1 MLTFVEVGTCT
12 INADQAGNGS
22 YLAATQ
28 VSRSFTVNA
37 VVPSAP
43 TIGTAT
49 AGNAQ
54 ASVAFTAPA
63 NNGGAAITLY
73 TVTSS
78 PGGLTGTGAGS
89 PITVSGL
96 TNGTAYTFTVRATN
110 GAGAGT
116 PSSASNEVTPKA
128 SQSISFTNPGDQIVG
143 TTVSLSASTSSGL
156 SVSFSS
162 STPTICTVTGNQVTL
177 VAVGTCTLSADSAG
191 SAAYEAASSS
201 QSFTVK
207 AEPNK
212 VPVIT
217 QGSSFSVTVNED
229 AKVAFSLSATD
240 ANNEPLSW
248 TIKTQPQQGSAEV
261 GITGGTLYTPVA
273 NYEGADSF
281 VVAVSDGKDTATTT
295 VSVTVVPV
303 NDAPS
308 IAGAA
313 VSSIK
318 IDEAYSFVPVASD
331 IDKDAVLTFSIT
343 NKPSW
348 LSFNTAT
355 GVLTGTPAAAD
366 LGTAKDIVISV
377 SDGTE
382 SASLAA
388 FNIKVIAADPAA
400 PILTVPADISVK
412 ATGLY
417 TPVSVRQ
424 LLGLPESTSQADLD
438 KALLAL
444 SVNGKGES
452 CCTSSP
458 EGLSGDKL
466 LLKPGKNS
474 VKWTAKSAAG
484 LSASD
489 IQIVKVSPMVSL
501 SQSQIAVRGTSTEF
515 RVLLNGVAPDY
526 PFIVAYELDAATT
539 ATPAEHSLTNG
550 SVTLTD
556 GQLEAV
562 VPVVLMPVANKGDS
576 QLIVRLAGAVN
587 SGANRSHTVS
597 LRNGNMPPVIS
608 IAISQG
614 GLNTSLVTP
623 NGGPVSVSVTVAD
636 PNKLDTHT
644 FDWSATQ
651 GLADTDGNPVNASRS
666 FDPAG
671 LTGSH
676 QVQVT
681 VTDSAGA
688 VVQAQAYFRV
698 IANLPVLDDIKDT
711 DLDGIGDK
719 LEGTGDFDDN
729 GIPDYLDNMPSSNI
743 LPQHGNSTNAYLI
756 ECDPG
761 VRCGLGLFARGGTSG
776 GVQILNSE
784 LGKLDNL
791 IVDPAFEPVGG
802 IFDFTIS
809 DLPIPGQSVRVVIP
823 QQSAIPAN
831 AVYRKFQKGKW
842 VTFVSDTDNAL
853 HSAVGSAGYCP
864 PPGAA
869 EWMPGLTAGHLCVQ
883 LTLEDGGPNDS
894 DGLVNSAVVDPGVVS
909 SAKAVEPPPVVPPVE
924 PPTTAGK
931 KKGGSVDLLLCLLLL
946 AGLLLTRVRTR

>member
-1 MLTFVEVGTCT
+1 MVDASAEVLHLVDIALMGDMRSKGYGTALIWALKTVATQTITFANPGAQNFGTSPTLTATADSGLTPVFTSSTTSVCTITTGGLLTFVEVGTCT

-143 TTVSLSASTSSGL
+143 TTVSLGASASSGL

-191 SAAYEAASSS
+191 SAAYEAGSSS

-355 GVLTGTPAAAD
+355 GVLTGTPAA
-366 LGTAKDIVISV
+366 KDAGMSNAIAISV
-377 SDGTE
+377 SDGT
-382 SASLAA
+382 ATMALAA
-388 FNIKVIAADPAA
+388 FDIEVIAIIDPLQ
-400 PILTVPADISVK
+400 PIVTAPADLEVNAS
-412 ATGLY
+412 ALY
-417 TPVSVRQ
+417 TPVTLRQ
-424 LLGLPESTSQADLD
+424 LLGLSASATQADID
-438 KALLAL
+438 KIVKSMASDGV
-444 SVNGKGES
+444 SVNS
-452 CCTSSP
+452 CCTTNP
-458 EGLSGDKL
+458 
-466 LLKPGKNS
+466 
-474 VKWTAKSAAG
+474 
-484 LSASD
+484 
-489 IQIVKVSPMVSL
+489 Q
-501 SQSQIAVRGTSTEF
+501 
-515 RVLLNGVAPDY
+515 GV
-526 PFIVAYELDAATT
+526 
-539 ATPAEHSLTNG
+539 TN
-550 SVTLTD
+550 
-556 GQLEAV
+556 
-562 VPVVLMPVANKGDS
+562 
-576 QLIVRLAGAVN
+576 
-587 SGANRSHTVS
+587 
-597 LRNGNMPPVIS
+597 
-608 IAISQG
+608 
-614 GLNTSLVTP
+614 
-623 NGGPVSVSVTVAD
+623 
-636 PNKLDTHT
+636 
-644 FDWSATQ
+644 
-651 GLADTDGNPVNASRS
+651 NA
-666 FDPAG
+666 
-671 LTGSH
+671 
-676 QVQVT
+676 
-681 VTDSAGA
+681 
-688 VVQAQAYFRV
+688 
-698 IANLPVLDDIKDT
+698 
-711 DLDGIGDK
+711 
-719 LEGTGDFDDN
+719 
-729 GIPDYLDNMPSSNI
+729 
-743 LPQHGNSTNAYLI
+743 
-756 ECDPG
+756 
-761 VRCGLGLFARGGTSG
+761 
-776 GVQILNSE
+776 
-784 LGKLDNL
+784 
-791 IVDPAFEPVGG
+791 
-802 IFDFTIS
+802 
-809 DLPIPGQSVRVVIP
+809 
-823 QQSAIPAN
+823 
-831 AVYRKFQKGKW
+831 
-842 VTFVSDTDNAL
+842 
-853 HSAVGSAGYCP
+853 
-864 PPGAA
+864 
-869 EWMPGLTAGHLCVQ
+869 
-883 LTLEDGGPNDS
+883 
-894 DGLVNSAVVDPGVVS
+894 
-909 SAKAVEPPPVVPPVE
+909 
-924 PPTTAGK
+924 
-931 KKGGSVDLLLCLLLL
+931 LLL
-946 AGLLLTRVRTR
+946 APGRHEIIWKATNAVGVSG